1 MSGSTRIVVIP
12 LKKLIIM
19 ICIIAALII
28 LAAIFIF
35 GGSSSDAAKSTG
47 VNISTS
53 TDTVKKNTSCPTY
66 SPGVYTSSILLNGTP
81 IDIQVTVDSDNIN
94 NIEMINLSESVQTMY
109 PMLNSSFDEIKTAV
123 MEAKSGFAPES
134 LEQAAEEAKKCAN
147 VRVRGLMC
155 IPPVAEGEHG
165 SLPYFEKVHALFV
178 DINAKLYD
186 NTLDILSMGMS
197 GDYED
202 AVRAGATMVRVG
214 TAIFGARNYTI

>member
-19 ICIIAALII
+19 VCVIAALII

-94 NIEMINLSESVQTMY
+94 NIEMVNLSESVQTMY
-109 PMLNSSFDEIKTAV
+109 PMLNSSFYEIKTA
-123 MEAKSGFAPES
+123 AI
-134 LEQAAEEAKKCAN
+134 N
-147 VRVRGLMC
+147 N
-155 IPPVAEGEHG
+155 G
-165 SLPYFEKVHALFV
+165 STDNITY
-178 DINAKLYD
+178 NAGSKY
-186 NTLDILSMGMS
+186 T
-197 GDYED
+197 
-202 AVRAGATMVRVG
+202 ATMLLS
-214 TAIFGARNYTI
+214 AIDSALAKARN

>member
-12 LKKLIIM
+12 LKKLIVM
-19 ICIIAALII
+19 VCVIAALII

-35 GGSSSDAAKSTG
+35 GGSSSDATKSTG

-94 NIEMINLSESVQTMY
+94 NIEMVNLSESVQTMY

-123 MEAKSGFAPES
+123 I
-134 LEQAAEEAKKCAN
+134 N
-147 VRVRGLMC
+147 N
-155 IPPVAEGEHG
+155 G
-165 SLPYFEKVHALFV
+165 STDNITY
-178 DINAKLYD
+178 NAGSKY
-186 NTLDILSMGMS
+186 T
-197 GDYED
+197 
-202 AVRAGATMVRVG
+202 ATMLLS
-214 TAIFGARNYTI
+214 AIDSALAKARN

>member
-19 ICIIAALII
+19 VCVIAALII

-94 NIEMINLSESVQTMY
+94 NIEMVNLSESVQTMY

-123 MEAKSGFAPES
+123 S
-134 LEQAAEEAKKCAN
+134 N
-147 VRVRGLMC
+147 N
-155 IPPVAEGEHG
+155 G
-165 SLPYFEKVHALFV
+165 STDNITY
-178 DINAKLYD
+178 NAGSKY
-186 NTLDILSMGMS
+186 T
-197 GDYED
+197 
-202 AVRAGATMVRVG
+202 ATMLLS
-214 TAIFGARNYTI
+214 AIDSALAKARN

>member
-12 LKKLIIM
+12 LKKLIVM
-19 ICIIAALII
+19 VCVIAALII

-123 MEAKSGFAPES
+123 I
-134 LEQAAEEAKKCAN
+134 N
-147 VRVRGLMC
+147 N
-155 IPPVAEGEHG
+155 G
-165 SLPYFEKVHALFV
+165 STDNITY
-178 DINAKLYD
+178 NAGSKY
-186 NTLDILSMGMS
+186 T
-197 GDYED
+197 
-202 AVRAGATMVRVG
+202 ATMLLS
-214 TAIFGARNYTI
+214 AIDSALAKARN

>member
-109 PMLNSSFDEIKTAV
+109 PMLISSFDEKKTAV
-123 MEAKSGFAPES
+123 I
-134 LEQAAEEAKKCAN
+134 N
-147 VRVRGLMC
+147 N
-155 IPPVAEGEHG
+155 G
-165 SLPYFEKVHALFV
+165 STDNITY
-178 DINAKLYD
+178 NAGSKY
-186 NTLDILSMGMS
+186 T
-197 GDYED
+197 
-202 AVRAGATMVRVG
+202 ATMLLS
-214 TAIFGARNYTI
+214 AIDSALAKARN

>member
-19 ICIIAALII
+19 VCVIAALII

-47 VNISTS
+47 VNISTN

-94 NIEMINLSESVQTMY
+94 NIEMVNLSESVQTMY

-123 MEAKSGFAPES
+123 I
-134 LEQAAEEAKKCAN
+134 N
-147 VRVRGLMC
+147 N
-155 IPPVAEGEHG
+155 G
-165 SLPYFEKVHALFV
+165 STDNITY
-178 DINAKLYD
+178 NAGSKY
-186 NTLDILSMGMS
+186 T
-197 GDYED
+197 
-202 AVRAGATMVRVG
+202 ATMLLS
-214 TAIFGARNYTI
+214 AIDSALAKARN

>member
-19 ICIIAALII
+19 VCVIAALII

-66 SPGVYTSSILLNGTP
+66 SPGVYTSSILLTP

-94 NIEMINLSESVQTMY
+94 NIEMVNLSESVQTMY

-123 MEAKSGFAPES
+123 I
-134 LEQAAEEAKKCAN
+134 N
-147 VRVRGLMC
+147 N
-155 IPPVAEGEHG
+155 G
-165 SLPYFEKVHALFV
+165 STDNITY
-178 DINAKLYD
+178 NAGSKY
-186 NTLDILSMGMS
+186 T
-197 GDYED
+197 
-202 AVRAGATMVRVG
+202 ATMLLS
-214 TAIFGARNYTI
+214 AIDSALAKARN

>member
-19 ICIIAALII
+19 ICVIAALII

-94 NIEMINLSESVQTMY
+94 NIEMVNLSESVQTMY
-109 PMLNSSFDEIKTAV
+109 PMLEIKTAV
-123 MEAKSGFAPES
+123 I
-134 LEQAAEEAKKCAN
+134 N
-147 VRVRGLMC
+147 N
-155 IPPVAEGEHG
+155 G
-165 SLPYFEKVHALFV
+165 STDNITY
-178 DINAKLYD
+178 NAGSKY
-186 NTLDILSMGMS
+186 T
-197 GDYED
+197 
-202 AVRAGATMVRVG
+202 ATMLLS
-214 TAIFGARNYTI
+214 AIDSALAKARN

>member
-12 LKKLIIM
+12 LKKLIVM
-19 ICIIAALII
+19 VCVIAALII

-66 SPGVYTSSILLNGTP
+66 SPGVYSSSILLNGTP

-94 NIEMINLSESVQTMY
+94 NIEMVNLSESVQTMY

-123 MEAKSGFAPES
+123 I
-134 LEQAAEEAKKCAN
+134 N
-147 VRVRGLMC
+147 N
-155 IPPVAEGEHG
+155 G
-165 SLPYFEKVHALFV
+165 STDNITY
-178 DINAKLYD
+178 NAGSKY
-186 NTLDILSMGMS
+186 T
-197 GDYED
+197 
-202 AVRAGATMVRVG
+202 ATMLLS
-214 TAIFGARNYTI
+214 AIDSALAKARN

>member
-12 LKKLIIM
+12 LKKLIVM
-19 ICIIAALII
+19 VCVIAALII

-35 GGSSSDAAKSTG
+35 GGSSSDAAKNTG

-94 NIEMINLSESVQTMY
+94 NIEMVNLSKSVQTMY

-123 MEAKSGFAPES
+123 I
-134 LEQAAEEAKKCAN
+134 N
-147 VRVRGLMC
+147 N
-155 IPPVAEGEHG
+155 G
-165 SLPYFEKVHALFV
+165 STDNITY
-178 DINAKLYD
+178 NAGSKY
-186 NTLDILSMGMS
+186 T
-197 GDYED
+197 
-202 AVRAGATMVRVG
+202 ATMLLS
-214 TAIFGARNYTI
+214 AIDSALAKARN

>member
-19 ICIIAALII
+19 ICIISALII

-94 NIEMINLSESVQTMY
+94 NIEMVNLSESVQTMY

-123 MEAKSGFAPES
+123 IS
-134 LEQAAEEAKKCAN
+134 N
-147 VRVRGLMC
+147 
-155 IPPVAEGEHG
+155 G
-165 SLPYFEKVHALFV
+165 STDNITY
-178 DINAKLYD
+178 NAGSKY
-186 NTLDILSMGMS
+186 T
-197 GDYED
+197 
-202 AVRAGATMVRVG
+202 ATMLLS
-214 TAIFGARNYTI
+214 AIDSALAKARN

>member
-19 ICIIAALII
+19 ICVIAALII
-28 LAAIFIF
+28 LGAIFIF

-94 NIEMINLSESVQTMY
+94 NIEMVNLSESVQTMY

-123 MEAKSGFAPES
+123 I
-134 LEQAAEEAKKCAN
+134 N
-147 VRVRGLMC
+147 N
-155 IPPVAEGEHG
+155 G
-165 SLPYFEKVHALFV
+165 STDNITY
-178 DINAKLYD
+178 NAGSKY
-186 NTLDILSMGMS
+186 T
-197 GDYED
+197 
-202 AVRAGATMVRVG
+202 ATMLLS
-214 TAIFGARNYTI
+214 AIDSALAKARN

>member
-12 LKKLIIM
+12 LKKLIVM
-19 ICIIAALII
+19 VCVIAALII

-94 NIEMINLSESVQTMY
+94 NIEMVNLSESVQTMY

-123 MEAKSGFAPES
+123 I
-134 LEQAAEEAKKCAN
+134 N
-147 VRVRGLMC
+147 N
-155 IPPVAEGEHG
+155 G
-165 SLPYFEKVHALFV
+165 STDNITY
-178 DINAKLYD
+178 NAGSKY
-186 NTLDILSMGMS
+186 T
-197 GDYED
+197 
-202 AVRAGATMVRVG
+202 ATMLLS
-214 TAIFGARNYTI
+214 AIDSAIAKARN

>member
-19 ICIIAALII
+19 VCVIAALII

-123 MEAKSGFAPES
+123 I
-134 LEQAAEEAKKCAN
+134 N
-147 VRVRGLMC
+147 N
-155 IPPVAEGEHG
+155 G
-165 SLPYFEKVHALFV
+165 STDNITY
-178 DINAKLYD
+178 NAGNKY
-186 NTLDILSMGMS
+186 T
-197 GDYED
+197 
-202 AVRAGATMVRVG
+202 ATMLLS
-214 TAIFGARNYTI
+214 AIDSALAKARN

>member
-12 LKKLIIM
+12 LKKLIVM
-19 ICIIAALII
+19 VCVIAALII

-94 NIEMINLSESVQTMY
+94 NIEMVNLSESVQTMY
-109 PMLNSSFDEIKTAV
+109 PMLNSLFDEIKTAV
-123 MEAKSGFAPES
+123 I
-134 LEQAAEEAKKCAN
+134 N
-147 VRVRGLMC
+147 N
-155 IPPVAEGEHG
+155 G
-165 SLPYFEKVHALFV
+165 STDNITY
-178 DINAKLYD
+178 NAGSKY
-186 NTLDILSMGMS
+186 T
-197 GDYED
+197 
-202 AVRAGATMVRVG
+202 ATMLLS
-214 TAIFGARNYTI
+214 AIDSALAKARN

>member
-19 ICIIAALII
+19 VCVIAALII

-66 SPGVYTSSILLNGTP
+66 SPGVYTSSILLKGTP

-94 NIEMINLSESVQTMY
+94 NIEMVNLSESVQTMY
-109 PMLNSSFDEIKTAV
+109 PMLNSSFDEIKTSV
-123 MEAKSGFAPES
+123 I
-134 LEQAAEEAKKCAN
+134 N
-147 VRVRGLMC
+147 N
-155 IPPVAEGEHG
+155 G
-165 SLPYFEKVHALFV
+165 STDNITY
-178 DINAKLYD
+178 NASSKY
-186 NTLDILSMGMS
+186 T
-197 GDYED
+197 
-202 AVRAGATMVRVG
+202 ATMLLS
-214 TAIFGARNYTI
+214 AIDSALAKARN

>member
-19 ICIIAALII
+19 VCVIAALII

-47 VNISTS
+47 VNISAS

-94 NIEMINLSESVQTMY
+94 NIEMVNLSESVQTMY
-109 PMLNSSFDEIKTAV
+109 PMLNSSFYEIKTAV
-123 MEAKSGFAPES
+123 I
-134 LEQAAEEAKKCAN
+134 N
-147 VRVRGLMC
+147 N
-155 IPPVAEGEHG
+155 G
-165 SLPYFEKVHALFV
+165 STDNITY
-178 DINAKLYD
+178 NAGSKY
-186 NTLDILSMGMS
+186 T
-197 GDYED
+197 
-202 AVRAGATMVRVG
+202 ATMLLS
-214 TAIFGARNYTI
+214 AIDSALAKARN

>member
-19 ICIIAALII
+19 VCVIAALII

-94 NIEMINLSESVQTMY
+94 NIEMVNLSESVQTMY
-109 PMLNSSFDEIKTAV
+109 PMLNSSFDETKTAV
-123 MEAKSGFAPES
+123 I
-134 LEQAAEEAKKCAN
+134 N
-147 VRVRGLMC
+147 N
-155 IPPVAEGEHG
+155 G
-165 SLPYFEKVHALFV
+165 STDNITY
-178 DINAKLYD
+178 NAGSKY
-186 NTLDILSMGMS
+186 T
-197 GDYED
+197 
-202 AVRAGATMVRVG
+202 ATMLLS
-214 TAIFGARNYTI
+214 AIDSALAKARN

>member
-19 ICIIAALII
+19 VCVIAALII

-94 NIEMINLSESVQTMY
+94 NIEMVNLSESVQTIY
-109 PMLNSSFDEIKTAV
+109 PMLNSSIDERKTAV
-123 MEAKSGFAPES
+123 INNRSTDNITYNA
-134 LEQAAEEAKKCAN
+134 
-147 VRVRGLMC
+147 
-155 IPPVAEGEHG
+155 G
-165 SLPYFEKVHALFV
+165 SKY
-178 DINAKLYD
+178 
-186 NTLDILSMGMS
+186 T
-197 GDYED
+197 
-202 AVRAGATMVRVG
+202 ATMLLS
-214 TAIFGARNYTI
+214 AIDSALAKARN

>member
-94 NIEMINLSESVQTMY
+94 NIEMVNLSESVQTMY
-109 PMLNSSFDEIKTAV
+109 PMLNSSFYEIKTAV
-123 MEAKSGFAPES
+123 I
-134 LEQAAEEAKKCAN
+134 N
-147 VRVRGLMC
+147 N
-155 IPPVAEGEHG
+155 G
-165 SLPYFEKVHALFV
+165 STDNITY
-178 DINAKLYD
+178 NAGSKY
-186 NTLDILSMGMS
+186 T
-197 GDYED
+197 
-202 AVRAGATMVRVG
+202 ATMLLS
-214 TAIFGARNYTI
+214 AIDSALAKARN

>member
-12 LKKLIIM
+12 LKKLIVM
-19 ICIIAALII
+19 VCVIAALII

-66 SPGVYTSSILLNGTP
+66 SPGVYTSSMLLNGTP

-94 NIEMINLSESVQTMY
+94 NIEMVNLSESVQTMY

-123 MEAKSGFAPES
+123 I
-134 LEQAAEEAKKCAN
+134 N
-147 VRVRGLMC
+147 N
-155 IPPVAEGEHG
+155 G
-165 SLPYFEKVHALFV
+165 STDNITY
-178 DINAKLYD
+178 NAGSKY
-186 NTLDILSMGMS
+186 T
-197 GDYED
+197 
-202 AVRAGATMVRVG
+202 ATMLLS
-214 TAIFGARNYTI
+214 AIDSALAKARN

>member
-19 ICIIAALII
+19 VCVIAALII

-94 NIEMINLSESVQTMY
+94 NIEMVNLSESVQTMY
-109 PMLNSSFDEIKTAV
+109 PMLNSSFYEIKTAV
-123 MEAKSGFAPES
+123 I
-134 LEQAAEEAKKCAN
+134 N
-147 VRVRGLMC
+147 N
-155 IPPVAEGEHG
+155 G
-165 SLPYFEKVHALFV
+165 STDNITY
-178 DINAKLYD
+178 NAGSKY
-186 NTLDILSMGMS
+186 T
-197 GDYED
+197 
-202 AVRAGATMVRVG
+202 ATMLLS
-214 TAIFGARNYTI
+214 AIDSALAKARN

>member
-19 ICIIAALII
+19 VCVIAALII

-94 NIEMINLSESVQTMY
+94 NIEMVNLSESVQTMY
-109 PMLNSSFDEIKTAV
+109 PMLNSSFYEIKTAV
-123 MEAKSGFAPES
+123 I
-134 LEQAAEEAKKCAN
+134 N
-147 VRVRGLMC
+147 N
-155 IPPVAEGEHG
+155 G
-165 SLPYFEKVHALFV
+165 STNNITY
-178 DINAKLYD
+178 NAGSKY
-186 NTLDILSMGMS
+186 T
-197 GDYED
+197 
-202 AVRAGATMVRVG
+202 ATMLLS
-214 TAIFGARNYTI
+214 AIDSALAKARN

>member
-19 ICIIAALII
+19 VCVIAALII

-94 NIEMINLSESVQTMY
+94 NIEMVNLSESVQTMY

-123 MEAKSGFAPES
+123 INNSSTDNITYNA
-134 LEQAAEEAKKCAN
+134 
-147 VRVRGLMC
+147 
-155 IPPVAEGEHG
+155 G
-165 SLPYFEKVHALFV
+165 SKY
-178 DINAKLYD
+178 
-186 NTLDILSMGMS
+186 T
-197 GDYED
+197 
-202 AVRAGATMVRVG
+202 ATMLLS
-214 TAIFGARNYTI
+214 AIDSALAKARN

>member
-19 ICIIAALII
+19 VCVIAALII
-28 LAAIFIF
+28 LAARFIL

-94 NIEMINLSESVQTMY
+94 NIEMVNLSESVQTMY

-123 MEAKSGFAPES
+123 I
-134 LEQAAEEAKKCAN
+134 N
-147 VRVRGLMC
+147 N
-155 IPPVAEGEHG
+155 G
-165 SLPYFEKVHALFV
+165 STDNITY
-178 DINAKLYD
+178 NAGSKY
-186 NTLDILSMGMS
+186 T
-197 GDYED
+197 
-202 AVRAGATMVRVG
+202 ATMLLS
-214 TAIFGARNYTI
+214 AIDSALAKARN

>member
-19 ICIIAALII
+19 VCVIAALII

-35 GGSSSDAAKSTG
+35 GGSSSDAAKSTS

-123 MEAKSGFAPES
+123 I
-134 LEQAAEEAKKCAN
+134 N
-147 VRVRGLMC
+147 N
-155 IPPVAEGEHG
+155 G
-165 SLPYFEKVHALFV
+165 STDNITY
-178 DINAKLYD
+178 NAGSKY
-186 NTLDILSMGMS
+186 T
-197 GDYED
+197 
-202 AVRAGATMVRVG
+202 ATMLLS
-214 TAIFGARNYTI
+214 AIDSALAKARN

>member
-19 ICIIAALII
+19 ACVIAALII

-94 NIEMINLSESVQTMY
+94 NIEMVNLSESVQTMY

-123 MEAKSGFAPES
+123 I
-134 LEQAAEEAKKCAN
+134 N
-147 VRVRGLMC
+147 N
-155 IPPVAEGEHG
+155 G
-165 SLPYFEKVHALFV
+165 STDNITY
-178 DINAKLYD
+178 NAGSKY
-186 NTLDILSMGMS
+186 T
-197 GDYED
+197 
-202 AVRAGATMVRVG
+202 ATMLLS
-214 TAIFGARNYTI
+214 AIDSALAKARN

>member
-19 ICIIAALII
+19 VCVIAALII

-53 TDTVKKNTSCPTY
+53 TDTVKENASCPTY

-94 NIEMINLSESVQTMY
+94 NIEMVNLSESVQTMY

-123 MEAKSGFAPES
+123 I
-134 LEQAAEEAKKCAN
+134 N
-147 VRVRGLMC
+147 N
-155 IPPVAEGEHG
+155 G
-165 SLPYFEKVHALFV
+165 STDNITY
-178 DINAKLYD
+178 NAGSKY
-186 NTLDILSMGMS
+186 T
-197 GDYED
+197 
-202 AVRAGATMVRVG
+202 ATMLLS
-214 TAIFGARNYTI
+214 AIDSALAKARN

>member
-12 LKKLIIM
+12 LKKLIVM
-19 ICIIAALII
+19 VCVIAALII

-94 NIEMINLSESVQTMY
+94 NIEMVNLSE
-109 PMLNSSFDEIKTAV
+109 LKTAV
-123 MEAKSGFAPES
+123 I
-134 LEQAAEEAKKCAN
+134 N
-147 VRVRGLMC
+147 N
-155 IPPVAEGEHG
+155 G
-165 SLPYFEKVHALFV
+165 STDNITY
-178 DINAKLYD
+178 NASSKY
-186 NTLDILSMGMS
+186 T
-197 GDYED
+197 
-202 AVRAGATMVRVG
+202 ATMLLS
-214 TAIFGARNYTI
+214 AIDSALAKARN

>member
-94 NIEMINLSESVQTMY
+94 NIEMVNLSESVQTMY
-109 PMLNSSFDEIKTAV
+109 PMLNVGSEVNNALTQVQVARGKTELRTRQITSLETTVRSTRLLMQHGTSTYLEVLTAQQGLLSAQLTQVADRFDEIQ
-123 MEAKSGFAPES
+123 GIIN
-134 LEQAAEEAKKCAN
+134 LYQALGGGRE
-147 VRVRGLMC
+147 
-155 IPPVAEGEHG
+155 
-165 SLPYFEKVHALFV
+165 
-178 DINAKLYD
+178 
-186 NTLDILSMGMS
+186 
-197 GDYED
+197 
-202 AVRAGATMVRVG
+202 
-214 TAIFGARNYTI
+214 

>member
-12 LKKLIIM
+12 LKKLIVM
-19 ICIIAALII
+19 VCVIAALII

-66 SPGVYTSSILLNGTP
+66 SPCVYTSSILLNGTP

-94 NIEMINLSESVQTMY
+94 NIEMVNLSESVQTMY

-123 MEAKSGFAPES
+123 I
-134 LEQAAEEAKKCAN
+134 N
-147 VRVRGLMC
+147 N
-155 IPPVAEGEHG
+155 G
-165 SLPYFEKVHALFV
+165 STDNITY
-178 DINAKLYD
+178 NASSKY
-186 NTLDILSMGMS
+186 T
-197 GDYED
+197 
-202 AVRAGATMVRVG
+202 ATMLLS
-214 TAIFGARNYTI
+214 AIDSALAKARN

>member
-19 ICIIAALII
+19 VCVIAALII

-35 GGSSSDAAKSTG
+35 GGSSSYAAKSTG

-94 NIEMINLSESVQTMY
+94 NIEMVNLSESVQTMY

-123 MEAKSGFAPES
+123 I
-134 LEQAAEEAKKCAN
+134 N
-147 VRVRGLMC
+147 N
-155 IPPVAEGEHG
+155 G
-165 SLPYFEKVHALFV
+165 STDNITY
-178 DINAKLYD
+178 NAGSKY
-186 NTLDILSMGMS
+186 T
-197 GDYED
+197 
-202 AVRAGATMVRVG
+202 ATMLLS
-214 TAIFGARNYTI
+214 AIDSALAKARN

>member
-19 ICIIAALII
+19 VCVIAALII

-35 GGSSSDAAKSTG
+35 GGSSSDASKSTG

-94 NIEMINLSESVQTMY
+94 NIEMVNLSESVQTMY
-109 PMLNSSFDEIKTAV
+109 PMLNSSFDEVKTAV
-123 MEAKSGFAPES
+123 I
-134 LEQAAEEAKKCAN
+134 N
-147 VRVRGLMC
+147 N
-155 IPPVAEGEHG
+155 G
-165 SLPYFEKVHALFV
+165 STDNITY
-178 DINAKLYD
+178 NAGSKY
-186 NTLDILSMGMS
+186 T
-197 GDYED
+197 
-202 AVRAGATMVRVG
+202 ATMLLS
-214 TAIFGARNYTI
+214 AIDSALAKARN

>member
-19 ICIIAALII
+19 VCVIAALII

-81 IDIQVTVDSDNIN
+81 IDIQVTVDSG
-94 NIEMINLSESVQTMY
+94 NLSESVQTMY

-123 MEAKSGFAPES
+123 I
-134 LEQAAEEAKKCAN
+134 N
-147 VRVRGLMC
+147 N
-155 IPPVAEGEHG
+155 G
-165 SLPYFEKVHALFV
+165 STDNITY
-178 DINAKLYD
+178 NAGSKY
-186 NTLDILSMGMS
+186 T
-197 GDYED
+197 
-202 AVRAGATMVRVG
+202 ATMLLS
-214 TAIFGARNYTI
+214 AIDSALAKARN